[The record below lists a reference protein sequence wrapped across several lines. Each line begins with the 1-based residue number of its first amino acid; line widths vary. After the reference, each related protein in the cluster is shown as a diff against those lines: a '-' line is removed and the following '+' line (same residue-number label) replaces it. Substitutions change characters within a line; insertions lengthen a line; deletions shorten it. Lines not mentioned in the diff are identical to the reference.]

1 MTLFLSIKCVV
12 LRGFM
17 KPMMKVILC
26 VGFSVTAGIAQA
38 ACTFDVEVG
47 DYLKFSAADMTVEK
61 SCESITVNLT
71 HAGSLPA
78 NVMGHNWVLAA
89 SNDVEAVAADGMQ
102 AGLDA
107 KYVKVDDSRVLAV
120 SAVVGG
126 GETTSVSFSTADLTA
141 GGDYMFFCSV
151 PGHSYNMRGMFVVQ
165 P

>member
-1 MTLFLSIKCVV
+1 MKSFLKVV
-12 LRGFM
+12 VFM
-17 KPMMKVILC
+17 GLST
-26 VGFSVTAGIAQA
+26 GASLSQA
-38 ACTFDVEVG
+38 ACSFDVEVG

-71 HAGSLPA
+71 HSGKLPA
-78 NVMGHNWVLAA
+78 KIMGHNWVLAA
-89 SNDVEAVAADGMQ
+89 SNNVDAVAADGMQ

-151 PGHSYNMRGMFVVQ
+151 PGHSYSMRGMFVVQ

>member
-17 KPMMKVILC
+17 KTMMKVILC
-26 VGFSVTAGIAQA
+26 VGFSVAAGISQA

-89 SNDVEAVAADGMQ
+89 SNDVDAVAADGMQ

-107 KYVKVDDSRVLAV
+107 KYVKADDSRVLAV

-126 GETTSVSFSTADLTA
+126 GETTSVNFSTTDLTA

>member
-1 MTLFLSIKCVV
+1 
-12 LRGFM
+12 M
-17 KPMMKVILC
+17 KTIMKAFVC
-26 VGFSVTAGIAQA
+26 VGCFLTAGISQA
-38 ACTFDVEVG
+38 ACTFDIEVG

-89 SNDVEAVAADGMQ
+89 SNDVDAVAADGMQ

-151 PGHSYNMRGMFVVQ
+151 PGHSYSMRGNFAVN

>member
-1 MTLFLSIKCVV
+1 
-12 LRGFM
+12 M
-17 KPMMKVILC
+17 KTMMKALLC
-26 VGFSVTAGIAQA
+26 VGFSVTASISHAD
-38 ACTFDVEVG
+38 CTFDVEVG

-71 HAGSLPA
+71 HAGNLPA

-89 SNDVEAVAADGMQ
+89 SADIDAIAADGMQ
-102 AGLDA
+102 AGLDE
-107 KYVKVDDSRVLAV
+107 KYVKPGDSRVFAV

-126 GETTSVSFSTADLTA
+126 GESISVNFSTAGLTA

-151 PGHSYNMRGMFVVQ
+151 PGHSYSMRGMFVVQ